1 MNEKDAS
8 KKAKAIENQLC
19 LFYNFPKDP
28 KMWVRGII
36 VNALQ
41 KTKARTK
48 LSL

>member
-1 MNEKDAS
+1 MKEKEAS

-28 KMWVRGII
+28 KMWLRGII
-36 VNALQ
+36 VNALY
-41 KTKARTK
+41 KTKAGAK